1 MAATTS
7 STPSIIEVST
17 TMPILDNLPTFTP
30 SDRLIFR
37 PLSPSD
43 LEALHSIRRQP
54 EPMLALGATKPDND
68 LNETRKYFEQ
78 SEKSNF
84 VRFGIFL
91 KNLDGNE
98 GELIGEGGVQIR
110 NTNWPSPSW
119 SSPYYILKKEH
130 WNKGYATEFLKAFLQ
145 FWFNLPRKKTLVKA
159 PFFTVDSREKGGDE
173 VTEIL
178 MATTTFENERSIK
191 VLRKA
196 GFRNCAKSQVKK
208 LLIWRYPPERE
219 IS

>member
-130 WNKGYATEFLKAFLQ
+130 WRVHYFSSKNHYKDYDEEGI
-145 FWFNLPRKKTLVKA
+145 
-159 PFFTVDSREKGGDE
+159 TVA
-173 VTEIL
+173 I
-178 MATTTFENERSIK
+178 M
-191 VLRKA
+191 
-196 GFRNCAKSQVKK
+196 
-208 LLIWRYPPERE
+208 LLIDIGIPESE
-219 IS
+219 SIDGLAKLN